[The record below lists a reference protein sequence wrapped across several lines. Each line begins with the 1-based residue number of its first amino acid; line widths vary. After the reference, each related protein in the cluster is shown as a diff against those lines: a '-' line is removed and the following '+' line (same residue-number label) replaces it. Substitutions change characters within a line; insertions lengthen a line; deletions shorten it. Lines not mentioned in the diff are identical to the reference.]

1 MVLSE
6 PIESLQNTSR
16 VTFRRLKALGINTY
30 FDLLNIFPY
39 RYENYSVISPISRL
53 QEGEHVTI
61 KGKILKSQS
70 VYTRTGLQIQKFEME
85 DESGQIELDWYNQPY
100 LIKLLRH
107 ESLVSVSGEV
117 KKIGNRKIMQPRE
130 YELLYSFNDRTKH
143 TGRII
148 PIYSEKMGLSSK
160 TIREKIYCVL
170 PLINSSSLSEY
181 LPPEIISYNSLIE
194 LSTAYKSIHYP
205 DTEVDMNSARIRIG
219 FDELFLLQLSSRLI
233 RMQWERETVGTQFM
247 INKEIQ
253 KKLSIFVRQLPFT
266 LTASQKQSIDK
277 ILADMQ
283 QKKPMNRFLQGEVG
297 SGKTVVAAIA
307 CYCSYLNKAKSLFMA
322 PTEILAEQHYE
333 TFKRIFQK
341 NKEINISLIT
351 GSKKPSLSELDNTD
365 IIIGTQALI
374 QKQRNFKKVALVI
387 IDEQHRFG
395 VTQRAELTNKGLN
408 PHLLTMTA
416 TPIPRTVMLTLY
428 GELDLTVLDEMPAG
442 RLPIKTYIVPK
453 NKRQDCY
460 KWVKN
465 QIDSNHSQAYIV
477 CPLIEESENE
487 TLKSVKAAKKE
498 FENLKNLTFSSYS
511 LWLLH
516 GKLRSK
522 EKSRIM
528 QDFKENRYSILVTT
542 PVVEVGIDNP
552 NATIMIIEA
561 AERFGLA
568 QLHQLRGRIGRGKE
582 QSYCFVFSDYEDSSI
597 LDRLRYFSANNKG
610 EDLAEKDLVNRG
622 PGNLYGVE
630 QHGYFDLKIASL
642 SDYTTIEK
650 ARNAANYYLK
660 HYNLESNTELKK
672 RVNSLQIRNIAKD

>member
-1 MVLSE
+1 
-6 PIESLQNTSR
+6 
-16 VTFRRLKALGINTY
+16 
-30 FDLLNIFPY
+30 
-39 RYENYSVISPISRL
+39 
-53 QEGEHVTI
+53 
-61 KGKILKSQS
+61 
-70 VYTRTGLQIQKFEME
+70 
-85 DESGQIELDWYNQPY
+85 
-100 LIKLLRH
+100 
-107 ESLVSVSGEV
+107 
-117 KKIGNRKIMQPRE
+117 
-130 YELLYSFNDRTKH
+130 
-143 TGRII
+143 
-148 PIYSEKMGLSSK
+148 
-160 TIREKIYCVL
+160 
-170 PLINSSSLSEY
+170 
-181 LPPEIISYNSLIE
+181 
-194 LSTAYKSIHYP
+194 
-205 DTEVDMNSARIRIG
+205 
-219 FDELFLLQLSSRLI
+219 
-233 RMQWERETVGTQFM
+233 MQWERETVGTQFM

-511 LWLLH
+511 LGLLH
-516 GKLRSK
+516 GK
-522 EKSRIM
+522 
-528 QDFKENRYSILVTT
+528 Q
-542 PVVEVGIDNP
+542 
-552 NATIMIIEA
+552 
-561 AERFGLA
+561 
-568 QLHQLRGRIGRGKE
+568 IGRAH
-582 QSYCFVFSDYEDSSI
+582 V
-597 LDRLRYFSANNKG
+597 
-610 EDLAEKDLVNRG
+610 
-622 PGNLYGVE
+622 
-630 QHGYFDLKIASL
+630 
-642 SDYTTIEK
+642 
-650 ARNAANYYLK
+650 
-660 HYNLESNTELKK
+660 
-672 RVNSLQIRNIAKD
+672 